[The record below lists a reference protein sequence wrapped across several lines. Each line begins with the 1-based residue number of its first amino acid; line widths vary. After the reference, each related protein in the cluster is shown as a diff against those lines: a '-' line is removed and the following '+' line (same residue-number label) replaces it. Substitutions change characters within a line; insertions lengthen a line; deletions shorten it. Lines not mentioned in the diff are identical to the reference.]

1 MYLLFSCKDTRV
13 TTVSIEPQSVTAL
26 VGSSPVVFTC
36 TITLNH
42 DIGPHHSALNVV
54 WTQDANSSVAPKLGL
69 HSVFNSSITLST
81 HSPSSRKEYCCNAGI
96 IGTNALSNCSSI
108 EVLGKKVLFMLL
120 VFKDFTEIVITGQ
133 YQQIQLGSTSTVT
146 CSVPELMNS
155 NIKWI
160 SHDGAVVSSSGVL
173 MLFGDHT
180 IDGRIFR
187 CVVTSTQVHSSGK
200 KGITVTVKSKPGKL

>member
-1 MYLLFSCKDTRV
+1 M
-13 TTVSIEPQSVTAL
+13 
-26 VGSSPVVFTC
+26 VFTC

-42 DIGPHHSALNVV
+42 DIGPDHSPLNVV
-54 WTQDANSSVAPKLGL
+54 WTQDAMSSISPNVGL
-69 HSVFNSSITLST
+69 HSIFNSSITVST
-81 HSPSSRKEYCCNAGI
+81 HTPSARKENCCNASI
-96 IGTNALSNCSSI
+96 IGTITVLDCSSI
-108 EVLGKKVLFMLL
+108 EVLGKKITLFILL
-120 VFKDFTEIVITGQ
+120 INSRFTELVITGQ

-160 SHDGAVVSSSGVL
+160 SHDGEVVSSSGVL

-187 CVVTSTQVHSSGK
+187 CVVKSTQAHSPGESN
-200 KGITVTVKSKPGKL
+200 ITVTVMSKR